1 MYNWYDGYKAK
12 KLEVTESFKS
22 VGIILP
28 IADNA
33 PVNAV
38 ASTLTTEL
46 DGDNNDLVFTAKT
59 KGESGDNITITYVAP
74 DDDKES
80 ESVVVNGT
88 DIVVTLRRATDTLST
103 ATQVKTAIEANDDAK
118 ALVTIA
124 NALGNNGEGN
134 VTAMAK
140 APLSNGADGT
150 VVPSAGIWYMDTS
163 NIYITTAANT
173 VADANWKKVALS
185 DLSG

>member
-1 MYNWYDGYKAK
+1 MYNWYDGDKVK
-12 KLEVTESFKS
+12 KLEVTENFKT
-22 VGIILP
+22 VGIVLP
-28 IADNA
+28 IAANA

-88 DIVVTLRRATDTLST
+88 DIVVTLRKATATLST
-103 ATQVKTAIEANDDAK
+103 ANQVKTAIGENDNAK
-118 ALVTIA
+118 ALVVVA
-124 NALGNNGEGN
+124 NADGNNGEGN

-140 APLSNGADGT
+140 ASLDNGANGT
-150 VVPSAGIWYMDTS
+150 VAPSAGIWYMDAT
-163 NIYITTAANT
+163 NIYGTTAANT
-173 VADANWKKVALS
+173 VADGNWKKVALS
-185 DLSG
+185 GLSG